1 MVQPLRVAVL
11 TKLSRFG
18 GAINM
23 LKYRQN
29 VQNRHA
35 SVLTMQTYTL
45 TDARNKHGEVF
56 DKAAIEPVLLT
67 KQSRPSHV
75 IISAESYQK
84 LINRLTEL
92 EDMLLGQAAEAA
104 LNQSKM
110 VGTDNFTN
118 ALERLANNDSNIIC
132 Q

>member
-1 MVQPLRVAVL
+1 VAVL

-18 GAINM
+18 GAINP

-29 VQNRHA
+29 VQNSHA
-35 SVLTMQTYTL
+35 SVLAMQTYTL

-92 EDMLLGQAAEAA
+92 EDMLLGQAAEVA
-104 LNQSKM
+104 LSQSKM
-110 VGTDNFTN
+110 VGTEAFTA
-118 ALERLANNDSNIIC
+118 ALSGLANGET
-132 Q
+132 